1 MRKLSSMIYNKDQ
14 ECQIWHPNWVRL
26 APNGTNL
33 GFFKI
38 NFSTFWLFE
47 PKCTEID
54 LQKSQIC
61 PIWGQSNPIGM
72 PNLTFLDSRDKL
84 NNESGMSYLA

>member
-38 NFSTFWLFE
+38 NF
-47 PKCTEID
+47 
-54 LQKSQIC
+54 
-61 PIWGQSNPIGM
+61 
-72 PNLTFLDSRDKL
+72 RDKWDIYL
-84 NNESGMSYLA
+84 GLLRSVLVQSKLLLSESE